1 MLPSQVG
8 NCTVMD
14 ALFSIG
20 IVHKNPHNFSF
31 HFHFSGTSEKTVN
44 PVPSRH
50 AELSNP

>member
-20 IVHKNPHNFSF
+20 IVHKNPQNFIF
-31 HFHFSGTSEKTVN
+31 LGHQKKQLIQFLQDTQNYLTPN
-44 PVPSRH
+44 IPQ
-50 AELSNP
+50 